1 MEPMRGVTNTLIR
14 SSFVITILAAIA
26 IAAPQKQTLTGTIT
40 DSMCPK
46 ADHSQM
52 RMGPSD
58 AGCTLACVDAHGAA
72 FVLYDGNNTYTLS
85 DQTTARKFASQKVK
99 VSGIVDASTKM
110 IQVESITDKNLDSLT
125 AAYLAVVIIFFVYA
139 FTLARRVTRLHGEI
153 ARLKSLWF
161 LMTLLCCR

>member
-1 MEPMRGVTNTLIR
+1 MKPMRFVT
-14 SSFVITILAAIA
+14 SAVVHVSFALSILAMAA
-26 IAAPQKQTLTGTIT
+26 IAAPQKQTFTGAIT
-40 DSMCPK
+40 DSICTK

-58 AGCTLACVDAHGAA
+58 AACTLACVDAHGAM

-85 DQTTARKFASQKVK
+85 DQTTARKFAGQKVK

-139 FTLARRVTRLHGEI
+139 FTVARRVTRLQGEI
-153 ARLKSLWF
+153 VRLKSL
-161 LMTLLCCR
+161 

>member
-1 MEPMRGVTNTLIR
+1 MKPMRFVTSAVVHI
-14 SSFVITILAAIA
+14 SFALTILAVAA

-40 DSMCPK
+40 DDMCPK

-58 AGCTLACVDAHGAA
+58 AACTLACVDAHGAM

-85 DQTTARKFASQKVK
+85 DQATARKFAGQKVK
-99 VSGIVDASTKM
+99 VFGTVDTSTKM

-125 AAYLAVVIIFFVYA
+125 AAYLAVVIIFFVYL
-139 FTLARRVTRLHGEI
+139 FTIGRRVTRLQAEI
-153 ARLKSLWF
+153 VRLKSL
-161 LMTLLCCR
+161 

>member
-1 MEPMRGVTNTLIR
+1 MKPMRFVTSAVVL
-14 SSFVITILAAIA
+14 SSFALTILAVAA

-58 AGCTLACVDAHGAA
+58 AACTLACVDAHGAM
-72 FVLYDGNNTYTLS
+72 FVLYDGNSNTYTLS
-85 DQTTARKFASQKVK
+85 DQTTARKFAGKKVK
-99 VSGIVDASTKM
+99 VFGTVDASTKM

-125 AAYLAVVIIFFVYA
+125 AAYLAVVIIFFVYL
-139 FTLARRVTRLHGEI
+139 FTIARRVTRLQGEI
-153 ARLKSLWF
+153 VRLKSL
-161 LMTLLCCR
+161 